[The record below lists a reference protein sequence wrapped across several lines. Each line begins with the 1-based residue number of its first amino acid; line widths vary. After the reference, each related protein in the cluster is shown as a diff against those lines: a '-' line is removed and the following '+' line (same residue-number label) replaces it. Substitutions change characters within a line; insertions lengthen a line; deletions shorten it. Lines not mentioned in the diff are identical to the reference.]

1 MRTYCCVVLLAI
13 AIAASPGFSR
23 AAEQSTCPAGFA
35 QFTCPAVPSDVVIA
49 HPMCLEANCV
59 LHQIRVER
67 GGELLVPDETRKA
80 DAKKINISA
89 TAIFIK
95 DGGAFQVGPLANNRL
110 ALIFTGPRPAQVVV
124 DPDGPDDPCPS
135 AHFDKGIEVCQGG
148 TLNLLG
154 TKGVPALGGTTWTYL
169 SAPAGD
175 PAKYG
180 AIDMQSG
187 AIDMQPGHAHT
198 PTKVAAPVRQPDAQ
212 TIQIATDVS
221 AEWQPGDWIVIG
233 TTSFSPFEAEFVQI
247 KTIVGTRITL
257 NQPLKYYH
265 FGGPTPDTGLSTTC
279 KDTSARALPAAL
291 CDGSDK
297 NHDVDERAEV
307 ELISRN
313 IKLTS
318 DAGQAGREHWGGEIK
333 IRAQFAQVLIQG
345 VQLEN
350 LNPSAATA
358 LIEVEKLNAQSRA
371 RLLRPLVA
379 PIVPP
384 LAAPI
389 VRPSYA
395 SAKPHRMPESA
406 GPLLRMPGA
415 RLRDS
420 YRKTRR

>member
-13 AIAASPGFSR
+13 AIAASPPGFSR
-23 AAEQSTCPAGFA
+23 AAAQSTCPASFA
-35 QFTCPAVPSDVVIA
+35 QFTCPAIPSDVVIA
-49 HPMCLEANCV
+49 HPMCLEANCT
-59 LHQIRVER
+59 LHQVRVER

-89 TAIFIK
+89 TAIFVK
-95 DGGAFQVGPLANNRL
+95 DGGVFQVGPLANNRL
-110 ALIFTGPRPAQVVV
+110 TLIFTGPRPVQVVV

-135 AHFDKGIEVCQGG
+135 AHFDKGIEVCRGG

-154 TKGVPALGGTTWTYL
+154 TKGVPALGGTPWTYL

-180 AIDMQSG
+180 AIN
-187 AIDMQPGHAHT
+187 MQPGHTPT
-198 PTKVAAPVRQPDAQ
+198 PTKVAAPVTQPDAQ
-212 TIQIATDVS
+212 TIQITADVS
-221 AEWQPGDWIVIG
+221 ADWQPGDWIVIG
-233 TTSFSPFEAEFVQI
+233 TTNFSPLETEFVQI
-247 KTIVGTRITL
+247 KTIVGTTITL

-265 FGGPTPDTGLSTTC
+265 FGSLAPDSGLSATSATC
-279 KDTSARALPAAL
+279 KDTSGRVVPAAL
-291 CDGSDK
+291 CAGSD
-297 NHDVDERAEV
+297 NNYGVDERAEV

-313 IKLTS
+313 IILTS
-318 DAGQAGREHWGGEIK
+318 DAGQAGPEHWGGEIK
-333 IRAQFAQVLIQG
+333 IRAQFAQVLVQG

-350 LNPSAATA
+350 LGPSAATA

-371 RLLRPLVA
+371 R
-379 PIVPP
+379 P

-395 SAKPHRMPESA
+395 SAKPDRMPEGA